1 MGSHKLSPRFSA
13 TSHEN
18 GSSRSL
24 VGRGG
29 GTWDRTNPLLRAVIL
44 SERSE
49 SKDLWLL
56 FVSFIR
62 RENGTAQTLAAL
74 LCDLP
79 RKWVL
84 PVPRPPRRRGLGS
97 HKPTPPRCHPERA
110 KRVEGPV
117 VVFRL
122 FHPPRKWDRTNSRR
136 ASLRPPTKMGPPGPS
151 SAAAEAPGIA
161 QTLTKLSAPT
171 ANGFFLWKTLPIS
184 ELFVTIRPF

>member
-24 VGRGG
+24 VRRGG
-29 GTWDRTNPLLRAVIL
+29 GSWDRTNPLLRAVIL

-49 SKDLWLL
+49 SKDLWLF

-62 RENGTAQTLAAL
+62 HENGIAQTLAAL

-84 PVPRPPRRRGLGS
+84 PVPRRPRRRHLGS
-97 HKPTPPRCHPERA
+97 HKPTPPRCHPERVA
-110 KRVEGPV
+110 AAM
-117 VVFRL
+117 
-122 FHPPRKWDRTNSRR
+122 SRR
-136 ASLRPPTKMGPPGPS
+136 TCGCFSSPS
-151 SAAAEAPGIA
+151 SATDNGCPRAAAEGPGIA

-171 ANGFFLWKTLPIS
+171 ANGFFLWKTLPIP